1 MEGGYSNDDVIQ
13 EGESYQWLRLILGG
27 GGVQNDQESYDV
39 ICERSLV
46 HVRFIKLLCAD
57 IQL

>member
-1 MEGGYSNDDVIQ
+1 MGTYSNDDVIQ
-13 EGESYQWLRLILGG
+13 EGEFYQWLRLIIDG

-39 ICERSLV
+39 IFERSLV
-46 HVRFIKLLCAD
+46 HVRFIILLCAD

>member
-1 MEGGYSNDDVIQ
+1 MGTYSNDDVIQ
-13 EGESYQWLRLILGG
+13 DGEFYQWLRLIIDG

-39 ICERSLV
+39 IFERSLV
-46 HVRFIKLLCAD
+46 HVRFIILLCAD

>member
-1 MEGGYSNDDVIQ
+1 MGTYSNDDIIQ
-13 EGESYQWLRLILGG
+13 EGESYQWLRLIIGG
-27 GGVQNDQESYDV
+27 GGVQNDHESYDV

-46 HVRFIKLLCAD
+46 HVRFIILLCAD

>member
-1 MEGGYSNDDVIQ
+1 MGTYSNDDVIQ
-13 EGESYQWLRLILGG
+13 EGESYQWLRLIIGG
-27 GGVQNDQESYDV
+27 GGVQNDQKSYDV

-46 HVRFIKLLCAD
+46 HVRFIILLCAD